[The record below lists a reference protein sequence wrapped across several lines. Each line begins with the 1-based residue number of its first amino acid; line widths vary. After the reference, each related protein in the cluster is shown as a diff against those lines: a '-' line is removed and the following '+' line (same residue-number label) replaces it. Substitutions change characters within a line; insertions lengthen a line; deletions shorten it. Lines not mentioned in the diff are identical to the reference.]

1 MPAIFKFKDLC
12 EPGNVFDYDETFES
26 DMREGRRYT
35 VAWENIE
42 AAGTVYPEHS
52 TRAVDF
58 ILDTLGYLPFPTVY
72 LPHEVG
78 IRVLIAELDGGQITP
93 AQFVEQATEHVRHIR
108 NDDMLREGVIDH
120 PMCSR
125 AETYGYKDSL
135 KEYAA
140 VAKARITQLL
150 GYKPVENNSLDA
162 EILLR
167 QCAANGQLSD
177 TLADIRPHDCKAMT
191 IVKFRE
197 QFVQKNGYTL
207 ALNSPVHDWKACR
220 LQIK

>member
-1 MPAIFKFKDLC
+1 MPAIFKFTDLC
-12 EPGNVFDYDETFES
+12 EPGNVFDYDEAWENELR
-26 DMREGRRYT
+26 DGGRYT
-35 VAWENIE
+35 VAWKNIE

-58 ILDTLGYLPFPTVY
+58 ILDVLGYLPYPTVY
-72 LPHEVG
+72 LPHEIG
-78 IRVLIAELDGGQITP
+78 IRALIAQLDAGQLSQ

-125 AETYGYKDSL
+125 AETFGHENSL
-135 KEYAA
+135 AEYADMA
-140 VAKARITQLL
+140 QARIMQLL
-150 GYKPVENNSLDA
+150 GYKPVRNNSLDA

-167 QCAANGQLSD
+167 QYAAEGKLSN
-177 TLADIRPHDCKAMT
+177 TLAHIAPHDCKAMAM
-191 IVKFRE
+191 VKFRE